1 MHFVGQ
7 FVCYTQDLKL
17 IETLEAGFTVN
28 IKQGFTA
35 FHHDAMLSWSSQTN
49 LLWVPKRREM
59 MWMSLFLL
67 LDLWVQLELKIK

>member
-35 FHHDAMLSWSSQTN
+35 FHHDAMLS
-49 LLWVPKRREM
+49 
-59 MWMSLFLL
+59 
-67 LDLWVQLELKIK
+67 